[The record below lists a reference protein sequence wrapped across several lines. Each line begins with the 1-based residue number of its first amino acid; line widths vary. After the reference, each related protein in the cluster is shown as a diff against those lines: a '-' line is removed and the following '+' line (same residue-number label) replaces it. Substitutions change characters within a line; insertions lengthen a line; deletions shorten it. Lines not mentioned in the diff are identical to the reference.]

1 MTEIFLML
9 LVGLVVLL
17 WQSAAKSKEFAM
29 VIAARECKKKDL
41 QLLDQTVVRH
51 AMRLGRDASGWP
63 VVWRQYRFDY
73 TDNGQSR
80 SQGQFVLCGERL
92 VQIDLASEQ
101 IIIH

>member
-41 QLLDQTVVRH
+41 QLLDQTVVRY
-51 AMRLGRDASGWP
+51 AMRLARDASGWP

-80 SQGQFVLCGERL
+80 SQGQFVLCGQRL